1 MKAIKKIAL
10 LLIAVFVITP
20 VVLAQA
26 GTVEKNVSMIVDGQ
40 LNSTDWFDAEDST
53 YVENGVL
60 LLPSDPTISTRVISK
75 MIAQKDAVNEVM
87 FEVSAK
93 LQLTQLAEND
103 KFIFAMG
110 LDSIEAFSEEAGN
123 IQIEITNNGA
133 LQLGVVSYN
142 EEGVP
147 SIVVAPKSIGVK
159 LDKDFAL
166 SVVATSDNQIKVSID
181 GRIVCTAVIEG
192 DLEGRIGFLQT
203 GACGAQIAACEAAF
217 TKYERPENPNVAED
231 FETEI
236 FNKNWFTTN
245 FISSVRYPA
254 YVAVEELDGNNVL
267 MFHNAKLTYFGT
279 KYPYSNFELTFDVP
293 YYLRNMIK
301 DENGYLLAAPT
312 AEFLVSV
319 GDDAVDFNSFGYA
332 TSVEAIRFTKDT
344 VHGMNHTPEKFRANY
359 GSKGYFDM
367 TSNEGFSVLV
377 RMVNGY
383 LEVGIKALD
392 GDKYDILAK
401 TYYEDFRTG
410 YVKIWSVNDANFAI
424 DNFKITNLDD
434 KGNVI
439 DAGFQGATIIQDD
452 FDYVPAEP
460 VFRPTEGA
468 KAEAKTDWTPV
479 LYTAIGCAGLLLVS
493 VIVKAFLTKKAK
505 KEAA

>member
-93 LQLTQLAEND
+93 LQITQLAEND

>member
-75 MIAQKDAVNEVM
+75 MIAQQDAVNEVM

-93 LQLTQLAEND
+93 LQITQLAEND

-110 LDSIEAFSEEAGN
+110 LDSIEALSGEAGN
-123 IQIEITNNGA
+123 IEIEITNKGG
-133 LQLGVVSYN
+133 LQLSLVAYDENGTPN
-142 EEGVP
+142 TL
-147 SIVVAPKSIGVK
+147 VAPKSAGISLG
-159 LDKDFAL
+159 KDFTL
-166 SVVATSDNQIKVSID
+166 SVVATSDNEVRVSIN
-181 GRIVCTAVIEG
+181 GKVVCKTAFKG
-192 DLEGRIGFLQT
+192 DLEGRVGFLQE
-203 GACGAQIAACEAAF
+203 GACSAKITSCEASF
-217 TKYERPENPNVAED
+217 TKYERPENTNISED
-231 FETEI
+231 FEQEI

-254 YVAVEELDGNNVL
+254 YVAVEALDGNNVL

-279 KYPYSNFELTFDVP
+279 KYAYSNFELTFDVP
-293 YYLRNMIK
+293 YYLRDMIK
-301 DENGYLLAAPT
+301 DENGNLLAAPT

-383 LEVGIKALD
+383 LEVGVKALNA
-392 GDKYDILAK
+392 DKYDILTK

-410 YVKIWSVNDANFAI
+410 YIKIWSVNDANFAI
-424 DNFKITNLDD
+424 DNFKVTNLDD
-434 KGNVI
+434 NGNVI
-439 DAGFQGATIIQDD
+439 DVGFKGATITQDD
-452 FDYVPAEP
+452 FDYQPAEP
-460 VFRPTEGA
+460 VFRPVEDG
-468 KAEAKTDWTPV
+468 KTQNNTNWTPV
-479 LYTAIGCAGLLLVS
+479 LYTVIGCAGLLVVS
-493 VIVKAFLTKKAK
+493 VIIKACLTKKGK

>member
-53 YVENGVL
+53 YVENGL
-60 LLPSDPTISTRVISK
+60 LILPSDSTISTRVISK
-75 MIAQKDAVNEVM
+75 IIAQQDAVNEVM

-93 LQLTQLAEND
+93 LQITQLAEND

-110 LDSIEAFSEEAGN
+110 LDSIEALSQEAGN
-123 IQIEITNNGA
+123 IQIEITNKSGLQFSLVAYDENGQPQT
-133 LQLGVVSYN
+133 L
-142 EEGVP
+142 
-147 SIVVAPKSIGVK
+147 VAPKSAGIALG
-159 LDKDFAL
+159 KDFTLA
-166 SVVATSDNQIKVSID
+166 VVATADNQVKVSVN
-181 GRIVCTAVIEG
+181 GKTVCTAKVDG
-192 DLEGRIGFLQT
+192 NLEGRVGFLQE
-203 GACGAQIAACEAAF
+203 GACGAKIASCEASF
-217 TKYERPENPNVAED
+217 TKYERPENTNIFED
-231 FETEI
+231 FEQDI
-236 FNKNWFTTN
+236 YNKNWFTTN

-254 YVAVEELDGNNVL
+254 YVAVESLDGNNVL

-279 KYPYSNFELTFDVP
+279 KYAYSNFQLTFDVP

-301 DENGYLLAAPT
+301 DENGNLLAAPT

-359 GSKGYFDM
+359 GDKGYFDM
-367 TSNEGFSVLV
+367 NSNEGFSVLV

-383 LEVGIKALD
+383 LEVGFKALD
-392 GDKYDILAK
+392 AEKYDIVTK

-410 YVKIWSVNDANFAI
+410 YIKIWSVNDANFAI
-424 DNFKITNLDD
+424 DNFKLTNLDD
-434 KGNVI
+434 NGNVI
-439 DAGFQGATIIQDD
+439 DVGFQGATITQDD
-452 FDYVPAEP
+452 FDYQPAEP
-460 VFRPTEGA
+460 VFRPVEDGQ
-468 KAEAKTDWTPV
+468 AENKTDWTPV
-479 LYTAIGCAGLLLVS
+479 LFTAVGCAGLLLLS
-493 VIVKAFLTKKAK
+493 VIVKACLAKKGK